1 MMETRPKA
9 LFVGMCVTLLT
20 LCLIAFTAWIGQ
32 QEWGSEK
39 KSYMIYFKNAVTG
52 LLKGG
57 VVEYQGVPVG
67 IVEEIAIDKPRM
79 NRVRVKISLDKSLT
93 LDSNTT
99 AALQLQ
105 GLTGNRV
112 IRLKAGEKPSSAL
125 KAQPG
130 EPYPVIPSE
139 HSPLEDLFEEL
150 PETLKNVSG
159 AVKAISGFATEK
171 NQEHVAEIL
180 EHLNLFTKSLPDLTL
195 RLERVMDKGEQSLEA
210 FSKSLKILEETAQQV
225 SKTAR
230 PMQKW
235 FLKNEKQL
243 DFLLKEGSIKLD
255 ILLKNSGNLMKKWNS
270 LTDAFHQNPLGF
282 FQGKQEQEYSL
293 EP

>member
-1 MMETRPKA
+1 METRPKA
-9 LFVGMCVTLLT
+9 LFVGVCVMLLT
-20 LCLIAFTAWIGQ
+20 LGLVAFAAWVGQ
-32 QEWGSEK
+32 KEWGGER
-39 KSYMIYFKNAVTG
+39 KSYVIYFKNAVTG

-67 IVEEIAIDKPRM
+67 TVEEIVIDKPRM
-79 NRVRVKISLDKSLT
+79 NRVRVKVSLDKSLT
-93 LDSNTT
+93 LGSNTT

-112 IRLKAGEKPSSAL
+112 IRLKAGERYSPILEAK
-125 KAQPG
+125 PG

-139 HSPLEDLFEEL
+139 HSLLEDLFEEL
-150 PETLKNVSG
+150 PEALKNVSS

-180 EHLNLFTKSLPDLTL
+180 EHLSLFTKSLPDLTL
-195 RLERVMDKGEQSLEA
+195 RLEIVMEKGEEALES
-210 FSKSLKILEETAQQV
+210 FSKTLKVCEETAQQI
-225 SKTAR
+225 SKTAK
-230 PMQKW
+230 PVQKW
-235 FLKNEKQL
+235 FLRNEKQL

-282 FQGKQEQEYSL
+282 FQGKQDQTYSL

>member
-1 MMETRPKA
+1 MMETKPKA

-20 LCLIAFTAWIGQ
+20 LGLIAFTAWIGQ
-32 QEWGSEK
+32 QEWRSEK
-39 KSYMIYFKNAVTG
+39 KSYVIYFKNAVTG

-67 IVEEIAIDKPRM
+67 IVEEIAIDSPRL
-79 NRVRVKISLDKSLT
+79 NRVRVKIALDKSLI
-93 LDSNTT
+93 LKSDTT
-99 AALQLQ
+99 AILQIQ
-105 GLTGNRV
+105 GLTGNRM
-112 IRLKAGEKPSSAL
+112 IRLKAGKKSSPII
-125 KAQPG
+125 KANPG
-130 EPYPVIPSE
+130 EPYPVIRSMN
-139 HSPLEDLFEEL
+139 SPLEDLFEEL
-150 PETLKNVSG
+150 PETLKNVSN
-159 AVKAISGFATEK
+159 AVKAVSGFATEK

-180 EHLNLFTKSLPDLTL
+180 EHLSLFTKSLPDLTV
-195 RLERVMDKGEQSLEA
+195 RLERVMEKGEEALES
-210 FSKSLKILEETAQQV
+210 FSKTLKVCEETAQQV
-225 SKTAR
+225 SKTAK
-230 PMQKW
+230 PVQKW

-282 FQGKQEQEYSL
+282 FQGKQEQTYPL